1 MILTRTPFRLSLCGG
16 GSDLPGFWR
25 KHGGAVCSLAVRQY
39 CYVSARFLP
48 PYHDFRTRVVYSR
61 TEEVSSNDRV
71 AHPLVRGA
79 LGMLGVSEGVEIFH
93 QGDLPGRSGLGSSSS
108 FAVGLLSALLGL
120 LHRRLP
126 PLELALMASRLEQD
140 VVGEAVGNQDQ
151 VAAACGGLNHVQFL
165 PSGDVKVEPLP
176 LDDARREELCS
187 HLLLLLGSR
196 PGTASDATRSY
207 AGKIDAL
214 EQHEQRALAGQ
225 AADAVVRGDLR
236 ALAGLVNRGWRL
248 KASLSKEAF
257 GPHSC
262 VVAEGVAHGAW
273 GGKLVGAGNGGSYLF
288 VCPPDKHET
297 VADAVGLRA
306 VPVHID
312 TQGSAV
318 VYHG

>member
-1 MILTRTPFRLSLCGG
+1 LILTRTPFRLSLCGG
-16 GSDLPGFWR
+16 GSDLPDFWR

-39 CYVSARFLP
+39 CYVSARYLP

-61 TEEVSSNDRV
+61 TEEVASNDRV

-79 LGMLGVSEGVEIFH
+79 LGMLGVSDGVEIFH

-120 LHRRLP
+120 RGRRVP
-126 PLELALMASRLEQD
+126 PLELARMAASLEQD

-165 PSGDVKVEPLP
+165 PSGEVKVEPLP
-176 LDDARREELCS
+176 LGDAQREDLCA

-207 AGKIDAL
+207 SGKIDAL
-214 EQHEQRALAGQ
+214 EQHEQRALAGR
-225 AADAVVRGDLR
+225 AADAVVKGDFR
-236 ALAGLVNRGWRL
+236 RLADLVNRGWRL
-248 KASLSKEAF
+248 KASLSREAF
-257 GPHSC
+257 GPHSR

-288 VCPPDKHET
+288 VCPPERHKE
-297 VADAVGLRA
+297 VAEAVGA
-306 VPVHID
+306 PTVPVRID
-312 TQGSAV
+312 TQGSTV